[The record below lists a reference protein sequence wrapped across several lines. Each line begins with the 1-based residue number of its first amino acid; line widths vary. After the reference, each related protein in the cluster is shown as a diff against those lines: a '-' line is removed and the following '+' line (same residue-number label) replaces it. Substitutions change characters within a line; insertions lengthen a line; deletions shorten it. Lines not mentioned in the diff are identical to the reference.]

1 MIIIETVNKK
11 VLDSEPIVNTG
22 TIQNSDINWL
32 TFFSVVNQNVTMQ
45 EPDDIN
51 AFHPKFEGQSMK
63 LELQDIREEVY
74 FKYNPFDESYKPGTE
89 EHMNYTNTYF
99 NEKK

>member
-1 MIIIETVNKK
+1 
-11 VLDSEPIVNTG
+11 
-22 TIQNSDINWL
+22 
-32 TFFSVVNQNVTMQ
+32 
-45 EPDDIN
+45 
-51 AFHPKFEGQSMK
+51 MK

-99 NEKK
+99 NEKSRWEDRTSKYIMRSIGCNRLRDPNVHSYGWWGKEINSDGEW